1 MYITDSTMNTVI
13 YNEMH
18 CQYKKKLD
26 CNADEILEW
35 PTKNIYKNCSYPYL
49 DKQIDLPRLE
59 SKGKGFAVIGNPR
72 TRWTDSLV
80 SEMTLPPKTIS
91 PDL

>member
-1 MYITDSTMNTVI
+1 MYITDTTMNIVI

-80 SEMTLPPKTIS
+80 SEMTLPSKTKS